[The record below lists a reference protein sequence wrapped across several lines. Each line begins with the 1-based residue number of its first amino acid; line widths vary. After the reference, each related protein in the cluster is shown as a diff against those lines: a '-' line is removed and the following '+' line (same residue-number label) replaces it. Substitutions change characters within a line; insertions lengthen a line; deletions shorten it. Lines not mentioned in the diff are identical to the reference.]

1 MSEGDL
7 YWLVYWDG
15 HEHYV
20 GLIDSQH
27 HHWAS
32 AVSHIRLS
40 RVNDTPCSVA
50 VVHRSPLDLLVSVW
64 RCVPPSP
71 KRGLRAQASRLSS
84 LDRSV
89 SGSVFPA
96 HFKRL
101 WEGEMGRLDYWE
113 SYILRS
119 LISGL
124 ILCVLFFVI
133 YGGYISAPSEDL
145 MSTMQ
150 TWITENS
157 VRGWIFSDVMNLLLI
172 WPIMWRR
179 WRDLGS
185 KLKKGWL
192 YIALISLVMPGFDV
206 FQVVGLQALVYAL
219 AILSIYPYIKLAF
232 FPGKKHAMLQ
242 SANPQ

>member
-1 MSEGDL
+1 MSSRSTPTRDPR
-7 YWLVYWDG
+7 DG
-15 HEHYV
+15 SLKNGYHFQSIPV
-20 GLIDSQH
+20 IDMTEN
-27 HHWAS
+27 
-32 AVSHIRLS
+32 RLGFFS
-40 RVNDTPCSVA
+40 
-50 VVHRSPLDLLVSVW
+50 W
-64 RCVPPSP
+64 
-71 KRGLRAQASRLSS
+71 Q
-84 LDRSV
+84 
-89 SGSVFPA
+89 
-96 HFKRL
+96 
-101 WEGEMGRLDYWE
+101 GEMGRLDYWG

-145 MSTMQ
+145 MSTMH

-192 YIALISLVMPGFDV
+192 YIALISLVMPGFEV
-206 FQVVGLQALVYAL
+206 FQVVGLQALVYTL

-242 SANPQ
+242 STNP

>member
-1 MSEGDL
+1 MDEFRIDAYPRDGSLKNG
-7 YWLVYWDG
+7 YHFQSILV
-15 HEHYV
+15 
-20 GLIDSQH
+20 IDMTEN
-27 HHWAS
+27 
-32 AVSHIRLS
+32 RLGFFS
-40 RVNDTPCSVA
+40 
-50 VVHRSPLDLLVSVW
+50 W
-64 RCVPPSP
+64 
-71 KRGLRAQASRLSS
+71 Q
-84 LDRSV
+84 
-89 SGSVFPA
+89 
-96 HFKRL
+96 
-101 WEGEMGRLDYWE
+101 GEMGRLDYWG

-150 TWITENS
+150 TWMTENS

-206 FQVVGLQALVYAL
+206 FQVVGVQALVYAL